1 MSEIY
6 LVTGAAGH
14 LGNAITRQLVAGGKK
29 VRAFVLPG
37 DKTAERLPKEVAKC
51 QGDLLDQASL
61 QQFFDV
67 GEDKPVNVIHCAG
80 IVTTS
85 SKYQQIVHDVNVK
98 GTKNIVDLCRSSRVK
113 KLVHISSVHAIPV
126 LPDGETMTEVQR
138 FDPDDVVGPYAKTKA
153 EATAY
158 VLNAVKSGLDASII
172 YPGGICGPY
181 DYGRSHVTQ
190 LIIDFYKGRMP
201 VGIHGGFDFVDVRDV
216 AAGAISCSEKG
227 RIGEG
232 YILTNR
238 YVSVLEML
246 DLFHKFTGKM
256 RTRIY
261 VPMWLASA
269 IVPLCELYYKIKQQ
283 PPIFNSY
290 SLHTLSVNSDYSHE
304 KASRELGYT
313 VRPFKETIRDTI
325 EWLKSE
331 GRI

>member
-14 LGNAITRQLVAGGKK
+14 LGNTITRQLIAGGRK
-29 VRAFVLPG
+29 VRALVLPG
-37 DKTAERLPKEVAKC
+37 DKTAERLPKEIEKC
-51 QGDLLDQASL
+51 KGDLLDQTSL
-61 QQFFDV
+61 QQLFDV
-67 GEDKPVNVIHCAG
+67 GKDQSVTVIHCAG

-85 SKYQQIVHDVNVK
+85 SKYQQIVHDVNVT
-98 GTKNIVDLCRSSRVK
+98 GTKNIVDLCNSAKVK

-126 LPDGETMTEVQR
+126 LPDGETMTEVES

-158 VLNAVKSGLDASII
+158 VLGAIKSGLDASII

-190 LIIDFYKGRMP
+190 LIIDFFRGRMP
-201 VGIHGGFDFVDVRDV
+201 IGIHGGFDFVDVRDV
-216 AAGAISCSEKG
+216 ASGVISCCDKG
-227 RIGEG
+227 KPGEG

-238 YVSVLEML
+238 YVSVPEML
-246 DLFHKFTGKM
+246 ELFHKFTGKK
-256 RTRIY
+256 RTKIY
-261 VPMWLASA
+261 IPIWLANA
-269 IVPLCELYYKIKQQ
+269 FVPLCDLYYRIKKQ

-290 SLHTLSVNSDYSHE
+290 SLHTISVNSDYSHAR
-304 KASRELGYT
+304 ASRELGYT
-313 VRPFKETIRDTI
+313 VRPFTETVRDTI